1 MILMI
6 LVILMILLILMILM
20 ILMILTILMILMM
33 RLKVSN
39 VVDVATGAALDFTV
53 DSPSVN
59 GEKLEVKL
67 EKGICCFAIV
77 DVFLL
82 FFVFVVGVTG
92 DNSGE
97 VAHCWSGGQ
106 RV

>member
-1 MILMI
+1 MFMILMILMI
-6 LVILMILLILMILM
+6 LVILMIL
-20 ILMILTILMILMM
+20 MM
-33 RLKVSN
+33 RLKVSS
-39 VVDVATGAALDFTV
+39 VVDIATGAALDFTV

-59 GEKLEVKL
+59 GEKLEVEL

-92 DNSGE
+92 DNPGE
-97 VAHCWSGGQ
+97 VTLCRSGGQ